1 MQVELAITTDMSNI
15 EEEKLDRGKDSASEL
30 DAEMLD
36 RETDEE
42 EKGETNLHDDLTAQ
56 QSSES
61 TAKLKKRKLA
71 LSIMEKAN
79 RKGQTII

>member
-1 MQVELAITTDMSNI
+1 MTTDMSNF
-15 EEEKLDRGKDSASEL
+15 EKEKLDRGKDSASEL
-30 DAEMLD
+30 DAEMLG

-42 EKGETNLHDDLTAQ
+42 ERGKTNLHNDLTAQ

-79 RKGQTII
+79 RKGETIM